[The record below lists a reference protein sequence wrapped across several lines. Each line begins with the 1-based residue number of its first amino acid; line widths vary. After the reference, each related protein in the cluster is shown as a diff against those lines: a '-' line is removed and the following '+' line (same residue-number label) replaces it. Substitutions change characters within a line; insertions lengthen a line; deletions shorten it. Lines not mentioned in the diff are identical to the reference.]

1 MKRPSLGFHVFT
13 FLVTVGAL
21 LFSGA
26 ASADPPSRAARLAY
40 TLGAVSFS
48 PAGENDWVEAT
59 VNRTLTNGDRLWVG
73 ARARAEVELGGTM
86 IRLNANTGV
95 SVLNLDD
102 QGTQLQ
108 LTQGTLSVRV
118 RHLAPDQLIEVE
130 APNLA
135 VTLRQPGDYRMT
147 VDPDGQATDVIVR
160 AGEAEVL
167 GQGAAYT
174 VDARQAYRFDGPDL
188 RTYDDLDAPPLDEFD
203 QWALNRDR
211 TFDNSRSARYVSPDV
226 IGYQDLDANGS
237 WVDDVS
243 YGPVWT
249 PNRVAVDWAPYRD
262 GHWAWINPWG
272 WTWVDDAPWGFAVS
286 HYGRWAHLRGAWAWV
301 PGPLRAPAY
310 YAPALV
316 VFVGGD
322 NFRLQLSSAHVGGVA
337 WFPLAPREVYRPAF
351 PVSRSYFERVNRSNT
366 VVNVN
371 VINNSYDRHYQHTN
385 RNLRQEDYVN
395 RRVPGAV
402 IAVPTNTF
410 VQSRP
415 VSRAVVR
422 LSPAT
427 LVRAPLAATAPV
439 TPTERS
445 VRGAGGPGDRPPL
458 RVFERAGRLSAPQ
471 AAPVPVAPMRPQG
484 SAPTQTVPLQGAA
497 PLPGMR
503 SPESRRWTQRPGA
516 DERNDG
522 RNILPGPAAGTA
534 PMPPPRQR
542 GPESRPLAPPV
553 VAAPAQPAPPQPVP
567 AMPAPARPPAVAPPE
582 AVLQQHAPSVPFTR
596 PPESRRWTQPQ
607 GNDPRRAQPGER
619 PALPSEPRAAATQ
632 IAPSVPALPE
642 PPHRSPPLQSA
653 PALAP
658 RVAAPAAVAPPVRQ
672 AAPVAAEAHPA
683 APAAPVA
690 APKPPSPP
698 QQPQADPNAQPRGP
712 RPHPGARKLRDGED
726 DGDQPRRGA
735 EDRRQRP

>member
-1 MKRPSLGFHVFT
+1 MKRPSLGFHVFS
-13 FLVTVGAL
+13 FLLGFAVL

-40 TLGAVSFS
+40 ALGAVSFS
-48 PAGENDWVEAT
+48 PAGENEWVEAT
-59 VNRTLTNGDRLWVG
+59 VNRTLTPGDRLWVG
-73 ARARAEVELGGTM
+73 PRARAEVEFGGTM
-86 IRLNANTGV
+86 IRLNGNTGV

-102 QGTQLQ
+102 QSTQLQ
-108 LTQGTLSVRV
+108 LTQGSLSVRV

-147 VDPDGQATDVIVR
+147 VDPDALATDVIVR
-160 AGEAEVL
+160 AGQAEVQ
-167 GQGAAYT
+167 GQGASYT

-188 RTYDDLDAPPLDEFD
+188 RTYDHLDAPPLDEFD
-203 QWALNRDR
+203 QWALNRER
-211 TFDNSRSARYVSPDV
+211 AFDNSRSARYVSPDV
-226 IGYQDLDANGS
+226 IGYQDLDANGT
-237 WVDDVS
+237 WREDTS

-249 PNRVAVDWAPYRD
+249 PNRVAVGWAPYRD

-301 PGPLRAPAY
+301 PGPVRAPAY

-322 NFRLQLSSAHVGGVA
+322 NFRLSISNAPGGGVG

-366 VVNVN
+366 MVSVN
-371 VINNSYDRHYQHTN
+371 VINSSYDSHYQHNN
-385 RNLRQEDYVN
+385 RNLRQDDYVN

-422 LSPAT
+422 LTPAA

-439 TPTERS
+439 APTERS
-445 VRGAGGPGDRPPL
+445 VRGAGGPGDRPPF
-458 RVFERAGRLSAPQ
+458 RVFERPGRLSAPQ
-471 AAPVPVAPMRPQG
+471 ATPVPVAPMRPQG
-484 SAPTQTVPLQGAA
+484 AAPTPAVPLQGTL

-503 SPESRRWTQRPGA
+503 PTESRRWTQPQ
-516 DERNDG
+516 DNDVRNPA
-522 RNILPGPAAGTA
+522 PGPAAGA
-534 PMPPPRQR
+534 VPMPPPRQR
-542 GPESRPLAPPV
+542 APESRPMAPPV
-553 VAAPAQPAPPQPVP
+553 VAAPAQPVPPQPVQS
-567 AMPAPARPPAVAPPE
+567 PARPPAVAPPE
-582 AVLQQHAPSVPFTR
+582 AVLQQHAPSERFTR

-619 PALPSEPRAAATQ
+619 PAWPTEPRPV
-632 IAPSVPALPE
+632 APQMAPQTPVLME

-653 PALAP
+653 PAPAP

-698 QQPQADPNAQPRGP
+698 QPPQADPNAQPRGP
-712 RPHPGARKLRDGED
+712 RAHPGARKSRDGED

-735 EDRRQRP
+735 EDRQQRR